1 MNLFETFVILISLS
15 GYLGFFTNVQ
25 KNPLKALFPLNG
37 LIILTLYLFGVNQKL
52 DFGYYFL
59 ILFGILLFT
68 FNCKFLIKFYYEKKN
83 WCMYIIYAIPFF
95 LLVIIL

>member
-37 LIILTLYLFGVNQKL
+37 LIILTFYLFGVNQKL

-59 ILFGILLFT
+59 ILFGILS
-68 FNCKFLIKFYYEKKN
+68 FLIKLSKPDKYNLFSIFESY
-83 WCMYIIYAIPFF
+83 F
-95 LLVIIL
+95 LNT